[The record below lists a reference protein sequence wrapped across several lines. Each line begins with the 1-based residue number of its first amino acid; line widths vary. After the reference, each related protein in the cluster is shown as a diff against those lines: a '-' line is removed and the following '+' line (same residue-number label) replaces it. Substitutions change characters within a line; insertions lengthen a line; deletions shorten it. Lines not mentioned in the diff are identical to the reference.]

1 MEAPLRTRKTRFGA
15 FEVDL
20 RSGEVYKHGVRLK
33 LQDQPFQVLALLLEH
48 AGDVVTREELRQK
61 LWAADTFV
69 DFDTGLNSAI
79 KKLRDV
85 LADSAEEPRYIETL
99 PRRGYR
105 FIAHVEYGDL
115 PASAPIEIR
124 LATVPPVGPKPEL
137 SNQRRI
143 IVAVAVVGFLIVA
156 ALGIRRVFFARPA
169 LTGSD
174 VILLASFVNKTGDP
188 IFDDSLDKALEIKL
202 TESPFLSLLPEGG
215 VRETMRTMRHDPN
228 ERVTQELGIE
238 MCKRKGLKAVV
249 VPEIAAFGSKYL
261 ITLEAI
267 DARNEKAIARQQ
279 EEAESK
285 DKVVA
290 ALGKAASGLRRQLG
304 ESLGSLEKYNAP
316 LDLATTSSLE
326 ALQAYRAGLTPYRS
340 GKTREAIDL
349 FERAVELDPKFC
361 SAYDMLGG
369 AYHGIGDEQASRR
382 NFARAFELKDSRLTQ
397 EENFLITATY
407 YWNITGNLE
416 KEYAVLVLYQQ
427 AYPRSV
433 NAANLLGINYLERG
447 RSEEALQKF
456 DWAIEHA
463 SGPAVY
469 FSANASQA
477 LMNLGRFDDA
487 KKLID
492 QWQQKGSLFSYQ
504 VDMRYRIAFIE
515 NDTAT
520 MERLARE
527 IPADDVG
534 WLQLQMQFAFLR
546 GDLSKFRSLSET
558 LVNLQ
563 TRANGMENVADEL
576 AAHGQLESFLG
587 NYALARKL
595 CRKAGAGD
603 NDSAT
608 ELWRCADAFGY
619 AGDLSRAEA
628 LAAKLD
634 RMLPE
639 DTIQQKV
646 FLPVIRSI
654 VERQRGNAAKAADL
668 LAQAEP
674 YDYSLDVNYQRA
686 QAYLAAGD
694 SAEAVTEFEKLLGD
708 RGAGW
713 WQVYAPLA
721 QLGLARAY
729 AMRGDRDKS
738 RKAFEDFFVTWKD
751 ADPNIPALRQAK
763 AEYKKL
769 TAPTSVVAS
778 ASTKEQ

>member
-1 MEAPLRTRKTRFGA
+1 MEAPLRTRRTRFGA

-20 RSGEVYKHGVRLK
+20 RSGELYKHGIRLK
-33 LQDQPFQVLALLLEH
+33 LQDQPFQVLALLLER
-48 AGDVVTREELRQK
+48 AGDVVTREELHQK
-61 LWAADTFV
+61 LWTADTFV
-69 DFDTGLNSAI
+69 NFDTGLNSAI

-85 LADSAEEPRYIETL
+85 LADSADEPRYIETL

-105 FIAHVEYGDL
+105 FIAHVENGDL
-115 PASAPIEIR
+115 PAPIPIEIR
-124 LATVPPVGPKPEL
+124 LATVPPVRPKPEL
-137 SNQRRI
+137 SNKRRI
-143 IVAVAVVGFLIVA
+143 IVAAAVTAFFTVA
-156 ALGIRRVFFARPA
+156 ALVTWRVFFARPA

-174 VILLASFVNKTGDP
+174 IILLASFVNMTGDP
-188 IFDDSLDKALEIKL
+188 IFDNSLDKALEVKL
-202 TESPFLSLLPEGG
+202 TESPFLSLLPEAD

-228 ERVTQELGIE
+228 ERMTQELGIE
-238 MCKRKGLKAVV
+238 MCRRKGLKAVV
-249 VPEIAAFGSKYL
+249 VPEIAAFGGKYL

-267 DARNEKAIARQQ
+267 DARNQKVIARRQ
-279 EEAESK
+279 EEAQTK
-285 DKVVA
+285 DQVIA
-290 ALGKAASGLRRQLG
+290 ALGKAGSQLRRRLG
-304 ESLGSLEKYNAP
+304 ESLSSLEKYDAP

-340 GKTREAIDL
+340 GKLREAISF

-369 AYHGIGDEQASRR
+369 AYHGIGDEQASRK
-382 NFARAFELKDSRLTQ
+382 NFARAFELKEGRLTQ

-447 RSEEALQKF
+447 KNEEALQEF
-456 DWAIEHA
+456 NWAMEH
-463 SGPAVY
+463 SPVPAVY
-469 FSANASQA
+469 YYANASQA
-477 LMNLGRFDDA
+477 LMDLGRLDDA

-492 QWQQKGSLFSYQ
+492 EWQQKGSLFSYQ
-504 VDMRYRIAFIE
+504 IDMRYRIAFIE
-515 NDTAT
+515 KDTAT

-527 IPADDVG
+527 IPADDID

-546 GDLSKFRSLSET
+546 GDFIKFRSISET

-563 TRANGMENVADEL
+563 TRANEMENAADEL

-595 CRKAGAGD
+595 CRHAGEA
-603 NDSAT
+603 NTDSAT
-608 ELWRCADAFGY
+608 GLWRCADAFGY
-619 AGDLSRAEA
+619 AGDLTRAES
-628 LAAKLD
+628 LATKLD

-639 DTIQQKV
+639 DTIQQDV

-654 VERQRGNAAKAADL
+654 VERQRGNAAKAVDL
-668 LAQAEP
+668 LAKAEP
-674 YDYSLDVNYQRA
+674 YGFSLDVNYQRA

-694 SAEAVTEFEKLLGD
+694 SANAAAEFKKLLDD

-729 AMRGDRDKS
+729 AMQGGRDES
-738 RKAFEDFFVTWKD
+738 RKAYDEFFTMWKD
-751 ADPNIPALRQAK
+751 ADPDIPVLHQAK
-763 AEYKKL
+763 AEYKKV
-769 TAPTSVVAS
+769 TATTSVAAS
-778 ASTKEQ
+778 ALGKMQ

>member
-1 MEAPLRTRKTRFGA
+1 MEATARIRRTRFGA

-20 RSGEVYKHGVRLK
+20 RSGELYKHGIRLK
-33 LQDQPFQVLALLLEH
+33 LQDQPFQILALLLERP
-48 AGDVVTREELRQK
+48 GDVVTRDELRQK
-61 LWAADTFV
+61 LWPADTFV
-69 DFDTGLNSAI
+69 DFDTGLNSAV

-105 FIAHVEYGDL
+105 FIAQVENGDL
-115 PASAPIEIR
+115 PAPVPIEKR
-124 LATVPPVGPKPEL
+124 LATVPPVGPKSSL
-137 SNQRRI
+137 SKK
-143 IVAVAVVGFLIVA
+143 GHFIVA
-156 ALGIRRVFFARPA
+156 AGVAAFLIIAGLVAWRAFFARPA
-169 LTGSD
+169 LTGTD

-202 TESPFLSLLPEGG
+202 TESPFLSLLPNPG

-249 VPEIAAFGSKYL
+249 VPEIAVFGSKYL

-267 DARNEKAIARQQ
+267 EARNEKPIARQQ
-279 EEAESK
+279 EEADSK

-304 ESLGSLEKYNAP
+304 ESLGSLEKFNAP

-340 GKTREAIDL
+340 GKLREAIAF

-369 AYHGIGDEQASRR
+369 AYHGIGDEQASRK

-397 EENFLITATY
+397 EENFLATATY
-407 YWNITGNLE
+407 YWTITGNLE

-433 NAANLLGINYLERG
+433 NAANLLGVNYLQRG

-456 DWAIEHA
+456 EWAIEHS

-492 QWQQKGSLFSYQ
+492 QWRQKGSLFSYQ

-515 NDTAT
+515 NDTTT

-527 IPADDVG
+527 IPADDIG

-563 TRANGMENVADEL
+563 TRANGMENVGDEL
-576 AAHGQLESFLG
+576 ASHGQLESFLG

-595 CRKAGAGD
+595 CRHAGEGD

-608 ELWRCADAFGY
+608 GLWRCADAFGY
-619 AGDLSRAEA
+619 AGDLTRAEA
-628 LAAKLD
+628 LATKLD

-646 FLPVIRSI
+646 YLPVIRSI

-694 SAEAVTEFEKLLGD
+694 STNAAAEFKKLLDD

-729 AMRGDRDKS
+729 ARQGNRDDS
-738 RKAFEDFFVTWKD
+738 RKAYDEFFTMWKA
-751 ADPNIPALRQAK
+751 ADPDIPMLRQAK
-763 AEYKKL
+763 VEYKKL
-769 TAPTSVVAS
+769 TATTSAAS
-778 ASTKEQ
+778 LTSRNE